1 MKKGTHSLFPCMLG
15 MVILCVIFTC
25 LLYTSDAAD
34 DRIGKDKRTSYDDR
48 NLF

>member
-15 MVILCVIFTC
+15 MVIFMCDIHRM
-25 LLYTSDAAD
+25 Y
-34 DRIGKDKRTSYDDR
+34 IGKDKRTSYDDR